1 MTQKTVKPAPS
12 NFFHEKQS
20 EEDELLKLSLKES
33 RRAKKER
40 EKIKWKVKPTKIFYM
55 ILQSSLEKAKLIVW
69 RITSNNLTMLDTSN
83 CWLTV
88 DFIATNLS
96 IPKSI

>member
-40 EKIKWKVKPTKIFYM
+40 EKIKWKVKPTNQICGEQDY
-55 ILQSSLEKAKLIVW
+55 
-69 RITSNNLTMLDTSN
+69 
-83 CWLTV
+83 
-88 DFIATNLS
+88 
-96 IPKSI
+96 KSIQ